1 MGDALDGACTAGIFA
16 VDERQESVAQGKLN
30 GDLAFTP
37 HEYVRTYTY
46 ACIIRRSQ
54 EDAGSVTV
62 LSTILSHQCG
72 PKVHEAFFLKLLH
85 TLNRS

>member
-37 HEYVRTYTY
+37 HEYATYLYVRMY
-46 ACIIRRSQ
+46 
-54 EDAGSVTV
+54 
-62 LSTILSHQCG
+62 HQTESGGCG
-72 PKVHEAFFLKLLH
+72 
-85 TLNRS
+85 

>member
-37 HEYVRTYTY
+37 HEYVPIRTHVSSDGVRRMRVVSLCCLPFCLTNVVPKYMMFFYFYT
-46 ACIIRRSQ
+46 
-54 EDAGSVTV
+54 
-62 LSTILSHQCG
+62 L
-72 PKVHEAFFLKLLH
+72 
-85 TLNRS
+85 